1 MKACDSRSVHHMF
14 QPEAGPQ
21 TGKETAT
28 MSPPRK
34 WAESR
39 AAAVYMI
46 IAGLGLVG
54 AGVWF
59 IADNAMFLSKAAH
72 VAGTVISLEK
82 VRGAKGTPL
91 YYPMVRYQRAGVGEP
106 EMFRSRPGLWPS
118 PFAVGDK
125 VTVAYARGDPASA
138 RVVSFWTLWFL
149 PACMIVF
156 GAGSM
161 YAGRSTLTTQRRGQT
176 RDWHD

>member
-1 MKACDSRSVHHMF
+1 
-14 QPEAGPQ
+14 
-21 TGKETAT
+21 

-34 WAESR
+34 WAESYI
-39 AAAVYMI
+39 AAVYMM

-59 IADNAMFLSKAAH
+59 TADTAIFLSKAGR
-72 VAGTVISLEK
+72 VAGTVVSIEK

-91 YYPMVRYQRAGVGEP
+91 YYPMVRYQPAEIGELV
-106 EMFRSRPGLWPS
+106 MFKSRPGLWPS

-125 VTVAYARGDPASA
+125 VTVACAPDDPASA

-149 PACMIVF
+149 PACMILL
-156 GAGSM
+156 GTGSM
-161 YAGRSTLTTQRRGQT
+161 IAGLSTLAMRRREQT
-176 RDWHD
+176 RASETARYEARGTVGEYWK